1 MQGILGNLIASAI
14 WVIAGATAYRWLLVP
29 LRRRRNVLSRCLP
42 FVARNEITVCYG
54 LLPPRQGHVYYT
66 VEEGDLAAITY
77 ADSNLVQ
84 LYGRKRVKTINFQS
98 VEVRL
103 SDIRNLLSIS
113 GPKWNRVTETLIGRL
128 GSPILFDQTDAL
140 LVTRN
145 STGSQRQYRAVRRPN
160 GDEEVCFGFVC
171 AGQVFSPT
179 GRKQNVV
186 VCAGLNTLSTYG
198 SVIYLMSLSRQYS
211 FRSGPHISRRTVGK
225 KWAVVLRVENISN
238 PNTSGPVRRPVDP
251 DQITIDVVETLGE
264 NDFAAPFTY
273 RF

>member
-1 MQGILGNLIASAI
+1 MPI
-14 WVIAGATAYRWLLVP
+14 
-29 LRRRRNVLSRCLP
+29 RRNRNILSRCLP
-42 FVARNEITVCYG
+42 FAVRDDITICYG

-66 VEEGDLAAITY
+66 VEEGDLAAIAY
-77 ADSNLVQ
+77 ADSTLVG
-84 LYGRKRVKTINFQS
+84 LYGRKRVKTINFQA

-103 SDIRNLLSIS
+103 SEIRNLLSIS
-113 GPKWNRVTETLIGRL
+113 GPKFNRVTETLIGRL

-145 STGSQRQYRAVRRPN
+145 NASQQQYRTVRRPN
-160 GDEEVCFGFVC
+160 GDEQVCFGFVC
-171 AGQVFSPT
+171 AGQVTSST
-179 GRKQNVV
+179 GRKQNVI

-198 SVIYLMSLSRQYS
+198 AVIYLMSLSTRYS
-211 FRSGPHISRRTVGK
+211 FRNGPNLSRRTVGK

-251 DQITIDVVETLGE
+251 DQITIDVVETLGA
-264 NDFAAPFTY
+264 NDFVPPFIY